1 MLLFILSAAAL
12 VFYSTLR
19 IISQNFKKVGNTEI
33 IETNVSQAKK
43 YASLIQAALETDF
56 NKLRSYK
63 QLVESNS
70 SNNYIEQRSLFDKT
84 LISIASNNKNYSA
97 IWDTRELQIINE
109 SWEFPYGCET
119 RNVKFDEFNSA
130 FIDIE
135 NQYTEGD
142 DTDGFYYTLK
152 QFPTEIIADPKPAK
166 KNRKYLETTILV
178 PLNIDNRFAGC
189 VGADIELQ
197 RFQTLIDSINANQKF
212 KALLLANNG
221 DIIAHQ
227 NKKVI
232 GRNIS
237 EIDTFLTN
245 RYEIIERIQKS
256 NTSDFEAKN
265 QFGDDSCF
273 YALATFTIGNTTTP
287 WGILL
292 TESAEEI
299 NQQLTENTKTL
310 ENAIVISLIAIAVV
324 VLLFALSI
332 LIPIRKTRNI
342 LNKLA
347 LGDVHNIE
355 KLPVKTDDE
364 MGVMA
369 QSLNTVVDGLNKVTE
384 FAENIGA
391 GNYDYQFNKLSQN
404 DVLGQAVIEMRN
416 SLKKAKQEEE
426 LRKVQENQLEW
437 TSHGMNIFNKVLR
450 VDERNLEE
458 LSYDIIKT
466 LTTYLEAHM
475 GGIFVKTDIGETEFE
490 LISFIGFNKEKYQK
504 KFIHPEDGLVGQ
516 CILEKETTFIND
528 VPDNSDIIISGL
540 GKSIPKSVLVV
551 PLLNNRIL
559 IGIIEIES
567 LGDIQQ
573 YQINFVERIAETIA
587 ATVSTVKTNVRT
599 AQLLGRAKK
608 QAEELEQQEEEM
620 RQNMEEMQATQE
632 EASKRE
638 AELESIIEG
647 FNLLMPVLEY
657 DTKGKVID
665 VNDNYLKIYKSK
677 KSQIVGKKHK
687 ADLFMNETEQAKHKE
702 FWNNLAN
709 GIVAESLGYIKSGK
723 DDYWLQEKFLPIKNQ
738 YGLVHKILCVGIDV
752 TEEKKAESRIK
763 QIQEGIIHTK
773 ENLDKN
779 DPINP
784 VIDLNQNLKI
794 IDLTYLKMV
803 YKKDPAKIFNI
814 LKLYYDTLPSQIA
827 EVQSLSTTKDYNK
840 LKSRINSLKTKM
852 SYLGLKK
859 VYEQLRAIEKI
870 LNDQKNLTEIPAM
883 ITGIIRYWELAY
895 GELQQLLKIQGY

>member
-1 MLLFILSAAAL
+1 
-12 VFYSTLR
+12 
-19 IISQNFKKVGNTEI
+19 
-33 IETNVSQAKK
+33 
-43 YASLIQAALETDF
+43 
-56 NKLRSYK
+56 
-63 QLVESNS
+63 
-70 SNNYIEQRSLFDKT
+70 
-84 LISIASNNKNYSA
+84 
-97 IWDTRELQIINE
+97 
-109 SWEFPYGCET
+109 
-119 RNVKFDEFNSA
+119 
-130 FIDIE
+130 
-135 NQYTEGD
+135 
-142 DTDGFYYTLK
+142 
-152 QFPTEIIADPKPAK
+152 
-166 KNRKYLETTILV
+166 
-178 PLNIDNRFAGC
+178 
-189 VGADIELQ
+189 
-197 RFQTLIDSINANQKF
+197 
-212 KALLLANNG
+212 
-221 DIIAHQ
+221 
-227 NKKVI
+227 
-232 GRNIS
+232 
-237 EIDTFLTN
+237 
-245 RYEIIERIQKS
+245 
-256 NTSDFEAKN
+256 
-265 QFGDDSCF
+265 
-273 YALATFTIGNTTTP
+273 
-287 WGILL
+287 
-292 TESAEEI
+292 
-299 NQQLTENTKTL
+299 
-310 ENAIVISLIAIAVV
+310 
-324 VLLFALSI
+324 
-332 LIPIRKTRNI
+332 
-342 LNKLA
+342 
-347 LGDVHNIE
+347 
-355 KLPVKTDDE
+355 
-364 MGVMA
+364 
-369 QSLNTVVDGLNKVTE
+369 
-384 FAENIGA
+384 
-391 GNYDYQFNKLSQN
+391 
-404 DVLGQAVIEMRN
+404 
-416 SLKKAKQEEE
+416 
-426 LRKVQENQLEW
+426 
-437 TSHGMNIFNKVLR
+437 
-450 VDERNLEE
+450 
-458 LSYDIIKT
+458 
-466 LTTYLEAHM
+466 
-475 GGIFVKTDIGETEFE
+475 
-490 LISFIGFNKEKYQK
+490 
-504 KFIHPEDGLVGQ
+504 VGQ
-516 CILEKETTFIND
+516 CILEKETTFINY
-528 VPDNSDIIISGL
+528 VTYNSDIIISGL

-895 GELQQLLKIQGY
+895 GELQQLLKIQRY